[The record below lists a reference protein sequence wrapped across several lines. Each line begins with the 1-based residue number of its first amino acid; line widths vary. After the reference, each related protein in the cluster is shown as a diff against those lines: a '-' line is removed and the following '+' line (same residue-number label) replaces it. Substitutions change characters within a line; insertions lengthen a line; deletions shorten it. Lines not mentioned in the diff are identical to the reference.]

1 MRNVLAYA
9 LCGLGLTALA
19 GGCHH
24 VDDVYQPVAM
34 RPAPPAMT
42 VSVPPPAAVI
52 EQPSPEPY
60 PGAVWM
66 AGYWDYRPD
75 IGRHVWVAGRWTRA
89 PRPGVVWMPPRW
101 EPDGHGRYHMLQ
113 GHWANGVDRD
123 AYGRHVYYD
132 AAGRPHYF

>member
-1 MRNVLAYA
+1 MA
-9 LCGLGLTALA
+9 LCGLGMTALA

-24 VDDVYQPVAM
+24 DEDVYRPVAA
-34 RPAPPAMT
+34 APVQAPVMT
-42 VSVPPPAAVI
+42 LAVPPPAAVI

-75 IGRHVWVAGRWTRA
+75 IGKHVWVAGRWGRPPRA
-89 PRPGVVWMPPRW
+89 DVVWMPPRW
-101 EPDGHGRYHMLQ
+101 ISSEDGRYQMLP
-113 GHWANGVDRD
+113 GRWARGVSRD

>member
-24 VDDVYQPVAM
+24 DDDVYRPV
-34 RPAPPAMT
+34 T
-42 VSVPPPAAVI
+42 TPPAAVSTI
-52 EQPSPEPY
+52 AIPPPAPVLEQPSPEPY

-66 AGYWDYRPD
+66 AGYWDYHPD
-75 IGRHVWVAGRWTRA
+75 AGRHVWVAGRWTRA
-89 PRPGVVWMPPRW
+89 PRAGVVWMPPRW
-101 EPDGHGRYHMLQ
+101 STDGTGRYYLNQ
-113 GHWANGVDRD
+113 GHWANGADRD

-132 AAGRPHYF
+132 AVGRPHYF